1 MSERMLDEQGNRVSL
16 REYLEHKICALDKR
30 IDERL
35 CSRDNALALQ
45 AKEYERRLGDLN
57 HEQARLL
64 ADRERFLPRET
75 YEAHRKDLDDWRT
88 TVNKNFATSTGRV
101 TTLVTVA
108 VVLSAISAALITAFF
123 KT

>member
-75 YEAHRKDLDDWRT
+75 YEAHRKDLDDWRGV
-88 TVNKNFATSTGRV
+88 VNKTFAGWAARM

-108 VVLSAISAALITAFF
+108 SVISAFVGAS
-123 KT
+123 